1 MTSRVSRGISE
12 LTATVLLALI
22 IIAAGGLVLINYY
35 SSWSSEW
42 HLYASSY
49 QKALSMVNE
58 AVVDLVY
65 GYYNVSEGA
74 LHLVLSVGNG
84 GVTIDAVYINESI
97 YWRRGD
103 PGLTVN
109 GVQRSD
115 GSLPSSAALVEL
127 VISRGIS
134 VAPGSELSVKIV
146 TQAGNT
152 YVFKV
157 VARG

>member
-1 MTSRVSRGISE
+1 
-12 LTATVLLALI
+12 
-22 IIAAGGLVLINYY
+22 
-35 SSWSSEW
+35 
-42 HLYASSY
+42 
-49 QKALSMVNE
+49 MVNE

-74 LHLVLSVGNG
+74 IYLVLSVGNG
-84 GVTIDAVYINESI
+84 GVTIDTVYINESI
-97 YWRRGD
+97 CWRRGD

-134 VAPGSELSVKIV
+134 VVPGSELSVKIV
-146 TQAGNT
+146 TQAGNI

-157 VARG
+157 VARDEEG

>member
-1 MTSRVSRGISE
+1 
-12 LTATVLLALI
+12 
-22 IIAAGGLVLINYY
+22 
-35 SSWSSEW
+35 
-42 HLYASSY
+42 
-49 QKALSMVNE
+49 
-58 AVVDLVY
+58 
-65 GYYNVSEGA
+65 
-74 LHLVLSVGNG
+74 
-84 GVTIDAVYINESI
+84 
-97 YWRRGD
+97 
-103 PGLTVN
+103 VN